1 MTYLL
6 WTEKKRFPLYL
17 LYFLSRLRCTLWFLP
32 VVEEVGEIVEH
43 VSGQQHLAGPAE
55 GLEVGLRDV
64 KDLAATAE
72 QIDGEQD
79 EIRHHARRT
88 AVPDHDVAQQ
98 MNLQKKLGI

>member
-1 MTYLL
+1 M
-6 WTEKKRFPLYL
+6 
-17 LYFLSRLRCTLWFLP
+17 
-32 VVEEVGEIVEH
+32 EH

-79 EIRHHARRT
+79 EVRHHARRT

-98 MNLQKKLGI
+98 MNLQKKLGISDFILHHFRCRGPRVTQNSSAI